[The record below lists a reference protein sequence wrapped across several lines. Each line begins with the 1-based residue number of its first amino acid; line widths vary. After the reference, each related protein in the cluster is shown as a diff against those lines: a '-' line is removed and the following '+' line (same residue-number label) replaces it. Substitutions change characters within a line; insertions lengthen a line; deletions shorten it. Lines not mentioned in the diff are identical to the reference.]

1 MTLIG
6 IIVIINKKGDVI
18 IMFLLIFISM
28 LILLDGAVI
37 GFFEF
42 NQKHKYRF
50 LEVPSVILMAM
61 LSLSWITVL
70 FAL

>member
-1 MTLIG
+1 MI
-6 IIVIINKKGDVI
+6 
-18 IMFLLIFISM
+18 FLLIFISI

-50 LEVPSVILMAM
+50 LEVPAGILMGM
-61 LSLSWITVL
+61 LAL
-70 FAL
+70 FWLVTLFTL